1 MSTNTEETSDGKN
14 YRKNAAVIV
23 TDGDGRV
30 LLCERADL
38 PGAVQTVQGGIDE
51 SESAE
56 QAARREINEEIG
68 LTHSQYELIGAL
80 KEPMRYTWP
89 EEVRGW
95 FIEHEELDRF
105 DGQEQY
111 FFLFK
116 VAPDVPFNLTSHHAK
131 EFSRVW
137 WGTPEE
143 MVERSWEYKREILK
157 SALTQFGLLK

>member
-1 MSTNTEETSDGKN
+1 MMSTNESSSEPL

-23 TDGDGRV
+23 TDGAGRV

-38 PGAVQTVQGGIDE
+38 PGAVQTVQGGIDADE
-51 SESAE
+51 TPE
-56 QAARREINEEIG
+56 QAAKRELNEEIG
-68 LTHSQYELIGAL
+68 LTHSQFELIQSL
-80 KEPMRYTWP
+80 PEPMRYTWP
-89 EEVRGW
+89 EEVRQW
-95 FIEHEELDRF
+95 FIDRAELDQY

-111 FFLFK
+111 FFLAK
-116 VAPDVPFNLTSHHAK
+116 VAPDVSFNVTTHAQ

-157 SALTQFGLLK
+157 KALTQFGLLK